1 MSEMKRPTICW
12 VSILFAAVF
21 ALGLRAGR
29 LEQRPMHG
37 DEAVHAYKFGELL
50 EARCT
55 SGYRYDPDEYHGP
68 TLNYI
73 TLVSAWLS
81 GISRYENLNE
91 FALRIVPVVFGT
103 LLVLLLLLVTDGLGR
118 ATAVVAAIATAV
130 SPAFVFYSRYYIHEV
145 LLVCF
150 AFGVI
155 ISGYRYVKSGKVTW
169 AVLAGICLGLCH
181 ATKETCVIAFGAM
194 ILAVLLTGFLS
205 RVQDGPDVH
214 RGSEPKLV
222 RPLHVLVALVV
233 AVVVSALFHSSFFG
247 NPGGVVDSVRTYAD
261 YLNRA
266 SQNGLHIHR
275 WYYYLHMLVY
285 WKFGHGPVWSEV
297 FIVILAAVG
306 FIAAMMNKGPT
317 GADRNLLRFI
327 AFYTVI
333 MTVAYSAI
341 PYKTPWCMLGFL
353 HGMILLAGVGAVVV
367 VRLAPGTLARV
378 ITVLLLSAGGVFLVW
393 QACLGNYKFFA
404 DPRNPYVYAHT
415 HPDVVQVAER
425 IDEISEVHPA
435 GDGMYIQV
443 IYPDNFWP
451 LPWYLRRF
459 SNVGWFSEVDE
470 QVPIAPVIVF
480 SATIDQDL
488 RKKLTGLNVTYVPL
502 FNRYKQLRPRI
513 FLRGLVAK
521 DLWNRYEA
529 HQAELV
535 ISQSKKAKR

>member
-1 MSEMKRPTICW
+1 MKHPTICW

-81 GISRYENLNE
+81 GISTYENLNE

-103 LLVLLLLLVTDGLGR
+103 LLVLLLVAVADGLGR
-118 ATAVVAAIATAV
+118 PAAVVAAIATAI

-150 AFGVI
+150 TFGVI
-155 ISGYRYVKSGKVTW
+155 ISGYRYVKSPDGSSGW
-169 AVLAGICLGLCH
+169 AVLAGVCLGLCH

-205 RVQDGPDVH
+205 RVQDG
-214 RGSEPKLV
+214 RIRSEPRCPLGLV
-222 RPLHVLVALVV
+222 RPLHILIGLVV

-247 NPGGVVDSVRTYAD
+247 NPDGVIDSVRTYAN

-266 SQNGLHIHR
+266 SQSSIHIHR

-285 WKFGHGPVWSEV
+285 WKFGPGPVWSEV

-306 FIAAMMNKGPT
+306 FIAVMMNKGPT
-317 GADRNLLRFI
+317 GADSGFLRFI
-327 AFYTVI
+327 AFYTLI

-367 VRLAPGTLARV
+367 MRLAPGTLARV

-393 QACLGNYKFFA
+393 QACLCNYKFFA
-404 DPRNPYVYAHT
+404 DTRNPYVYAHT
-415 HPDVVQVAER
+415 HPDVVEVAER

-435 GDGMYIQV
+435 GDGMFIQV
-443 IYPDNFWP
+443 IYPGNFWP

-459 SNVGWFSEVDE
+459 SNVGWFSGVDE
-470 QVPIAPVIVF
+470 QAPLAPVIVF
-480 SATIDQDL
+480 SAAIDQDL
-488 RKKLTGLNVTYVPL
+488 RKKLSELNVTYVPL
-502 FNRYKQLRPRI
+502 FNAYKQLRPRI

-521 DLWNRYEA
+521 DLWDRYEA